1 MNSFYFYHYSKTFV
15 NPVSL
20 VSPAS
25 LISLVARYPV
35 NHSESRSTN
44 LATNPEE
51 KNLEENQQ
59 SFSQPDQVKSIAIW
73 ETCLRKIIF
82 TDSLE
87 TVVSGKNLD
96 LYEDEEALTFML
108 EVLCGLQSKVIGETE
123 IFGQFKQ
130 FLETEEAKKISFF
143 RNQQFVQF
151 LFKQVKEIREKYIT
165 QLGVN
170 SYGAMIRKICQSE
183 DEISLIGYGQ
193 LAKKI
198 LPWLGNHKVKIH
210 VRDKSKYQNQKN
222 IQFLNL
228 NEMGFFSTLI
238 IAAPVKTEQIVSLIQ
253 SENPKTKTDNK
264 FTCKPVHKIV
274 DCRSLEE
281 QEQSIKQ
288 APQAQKAEVVDLNDL
303 FANAEAK
310 QQRMKSLLP
319 LINQEICQR
328 VRSYLL
334 KAQHRPQGWEDL
346 CG

>member
-1 MNSFYFYHYSKTFV
+1 MNQFYFYHYPKALQTS
-15 NPVSL
+15 
-20 VSPAS
+20 
-25 LISLVARYPV
+25 
-35 NHSESRSTN
+35 
-44 LATNPEE
+44 
-51 KNLEENQQ
+51 
-59 SFSQPDQVKSIAIW
+59 SQPDVKSIAVW

-82 TDSLE
+82 IESIENVLNDKK
-87 TVVSGKNLD
+87 VNLD
-96 LYEDEEALTFML
+96 LYEDERALVFIL

-130 FLETEEAKKISFF
+130 FLETEEAKNISFF
-143 RNQQFVQF
+143 KNQQFVQF

-170 SYGAMIRKICQSE
+170 SYGSMIRKICHSS

-198 LPWLGNHKVKIH
+198 LPWLSNSKVKVH
-210 VRDKSKYQNQKN
+210 VRDKSKYQDQDN

-228 NEMGFFSTLI
+228 DEMGIFSTLI
-238 IAAPVKTEQIVSLIQ
+238 IAAPVKTEKIFSLIPQ
-253 SENPKTKTDNK
+253 ETNMR
-264 FTCKPVHKIV
+264 KIV

-281 QEQSIKQ
+281 QDQSIKSV
-288 APQAQKAEVVDLNDL
+288 AQAQDAQVVDLNDL

-310 QQRMKSLLP
+310 QEKMKSLLP
-319 LINQEICQR
+319 LINQEIHNR
-328 VRSYLL
+328 VQSYLL

>member
-1 MNSFYFYHYSKTFV
+1 MNQFYFYHYSKKPQT
-15 NPVSL
+15 
-20 VSPAS
+20 
-25 LISLVARYPV
+25 
-35 NHSESRSTN
+35 T
-44 LATNPEE
+44 
-51 KNLEENQQ
+51 
-59 SFSQPDQVKSIAIW
+59 SQPEVKSIAIW

-82 TDSLE
+82 TESLE
-87 TVVSGKNLD
+87 EFLNEKKAHLD
-96 LYEDEEALTFML
+96 LYEDEQALVFLL

-143 RNQQFVQF
+143 KNQQFVQF

-170 SYGAMIRKICQSE
+170 SYGSMIRKICQNE

-198 LPWLGNHKVKIH
+198 LPWLGTRKVKVH
-210 VRDKSKYQNQKN
+210 VRDKSKYQDQDN

-228 NEMGFFSTLI
+228 DELGFFSTLI
-238 IAAPVKTEQIVSLIQ
+238 IAAPVQTAKLVSLIEPEAVVQ
-253 SENPKTKTDNK
+253 
-264 FTCKPVHKIV
+264 KIV

-281 QEQSIKQ
+281 KDQSLKQVPQTQE
-288 APQAQKAEVVDLNDL
+288 AEVVDLNDL

-310 QQRMKSLLP
+310 QEKLKSLLP
-319 LINQEICQR
+319 IINQEIRDR
-328 VRSYLL
+328 VQSYLM
-334 KAQHRPQGWEDL
+334 KAQHRPLGWEDL